1 MEKIGTPARYMAIAA
16 PDRIE
21 CVPIS
26 KQWMP
31 NFVSPIATTPSR
43 RRLVTI
49 SDVILIVLFLC
60 LAREMSESLL
70 VPLIERIRVTMEA
83 QSLTGHM
90 IGSDV
95 LHFRFPVV
103 FLSFES
109 DRDAVCEMQHG
120 RCVGQKI
127 AVFDENDIPKAELF
141 CLTLLCL

>member
-1 MEKIGTPARYMAIAA
+1 MMEKIGTPARYMAIAA

-26 KQWMP
+26 EQWMP
-31 NFVSPIATTPSR
+31 NFVLLIATTPSR
-43 RRLVTI
+43 RRLATI

-60 LAREMSESLL
+60 LARETGESLL

-95 LHFRFPVV
+95 LHWVTV
-103 FLSFES
+103 SDFLSFFCRS
-109 DRDAVCEMQHG
+109 KVIEMQSA
-120 RCVGQKI
+120 RCNMVNVWVRKLPFLMKTIFRRQSCF
-127 AVFDENDIPKAELF
+127 V
-141 CLTLLCL
+141 

>member
-1 MEKIGTPARYMAIAA
+1 MMEKIGTPARYMAIAA

-26 KQWMP
+26 EQWMP

-43 RRLVTI
+43 RRLATI

-60 LAREMSESLL
+60 LARETGESLL

-95 LHFRFPVV
+95 LHWVTV
-103 FLSFES
+103 
-109 DRDAVCEMQHG
+109 
-120 RCVGQKI
+120 I
-127 AVFDENDIPKAELF
+127 
-141 CLTLLCL
+141 